1 MSAQTEQNNSGTT
14 MDAYRRWVE
23 DLAVKQRA
31 QHALR
36 CLMRVGAQT
45 TPALLEGL
53 GHPDHEVRIGCC
65 KVLDHYLDPAA
76 LPELIRN
83 LNHEDERVRAWAT
96 SRWRV
101 RRFSAGAKSA
111 TVRSNWVRSR
121 EGRSGPR
128 RPGKGIL
135 PRRAAEVK
143 AAAFLGHFEPEARW
157 PFHIPASCRESGYQ
171 AAPISAR
178 VR

>member
-101 RRFSAGAKSA
+101 TPRPSVRFARFTQAM
-111 TVRSNWVRSR
+111 RSS
-121 EGRSGPR
+121 SP
-128 RPGKGIL
+128 
-135 PRRAAEVK
+135 
-143 AAAFLGHFEPEARW
+143 
-157 PFHIPASCRESGYQ
+157 
-171 AAPISAR
+171 AAPSTMSAAR
-178 VR
+178 RRRGSTR